1 MIQGKFK
8 WFIVNSIIK
17 YSVGKT
23 SLLNQYVKN
32 QFSLQYK
39 ATVGADFLTKQIQKG
54 ENIINLQ
61 LWDTAGSEKYHSI
74 TSGFYRNSETCV
86 LVFDL
91 TNSSSFENVEV
102 WRKEFLENLNPPEGD
117 KYPFVLLGN
126 KNDLKDIIQV
136 KDEDIQ
142 QYCSSHNNMPY
153 FSVSAQTS
161 ENVDEAFIKVADL
174 AFERNTQNDEM
185 PLPEIKPIQ
194 VVKEPEKKKC
204 C

>member
-8 WFIVNSIIK
+8 WFILNSIIK

>member
-1 MIQGKFK
+1 MYL
-8 WFIVNSIIK
+8 FIIRIFYSFINI

-32 QFSLQYK
+32 QFSLIYK

-54 ENIINLQ
+54 ENTINLQ

-74 TSGFYRNSETCV
+74 TSGFYRNSEACV

-91 TNSSSFENVEV
+91 TNKNTFQNVEV

-117 KYPFVLLGN
+117 KYPFVLIGN
-126 KNDLKDIIQV
+126 KIDLKEIEV
-136 KDEDIQ
+136 KEEDIQ
-142 QYCSSHNNMPY
+142 NYCNSHNNMPY
-153 FSVSAQTS
+153 YLCSAQTS
-161 ENVDEAFIKVADL
+161 EKVEDAFLKVADL

-194 VVKEPEKKKC
+194 IVNETKKKKC

>member
-1 MIQGKFK
+1 M
-8 WFIVNSIIK
+8 
-17 YSVGKT
+17 
-23 SLLNQYVKN
+23 KN
-32 QFSLQYK
+32 QFSLLYK

-74 TSGFYRNSETCV
+74 TSGFYRNSEACV

-91 TNSSSFENVEV
+91 TNENSFQNVEV
-102 WRKEFLENLNPPEGD
+102 WRKEFLENLNPQEGD
-117 KYPFVLLGN
+117 KFPFILIGN
-126 KNDLKDIIQV
+126 KMDLKDIIQV

-142 QYCSSHNNMPY
+142 NYCNSHYNMPY
-153 FSVSAQTS
+153 FSCSAQTAD
-161 ENVDEAFIKVADL
+161 NVEEAFLKVADL
-174 AFERNTQNDEM
+174 AFERNTKNDEM

-194 VVKEPEKKKC
+194 IIKEPEKKPC

>member
-1 MIQGKFK
+1 MI
-8 WFIVNSIIK
+8 
-17 YSVGKT
+17 
-23 SLLNQYVKN
+23 
-32 QFSLQYK
+32 YK
-39 ATVGADFLTKQIQKG
+39 ATVGADFLTKQITKG

-74 TSGFYRNSETCV
+74 TSGFYRNSETCI

-91 TNSSSFENVEV
+91 TNKGSFENVEV

-117 KYPFVLLGN
+117 KYPFVLIGN
-126 KNDLKDIIQV
+126 KSDLKEAIQV
-136 KDEDIQ
+136 QEEDIQ
-142 QYCSSHNNMPY
+142 NYCNSHNNMPY
-153 FSVSAQTS
+153 YLCSAQTS
-161 ENVDEAFIKVADL
+161 ENVEDAFLKVADL

-194 VVKEPEKKKC
+194 IIKEPEEKKC

>member
-1 MIQGKFK
+1 M
-8 WFIVNSIIK
+8 
-17 YSVGKT
+17 
-23 SLLNQYVKN
+23 KN
-32 QFSLQYK
+32 QFSMIYK
-39 ATVGADFLTKQIQKG
+39 ATVGADFLTKQITKG

-74 TSGFYRNSETCV
+74 TSGFYRNSETCI

-91 TNSSSFENVEV
+91 TNKGSFENVEV

-117 KYPFVLLGN
+117 KYPFVLIWN
-126 KNDLKDIIQV
+126 KSDLKEAIQV
-136 KDEDIQ
+136 QEEDIQ
-142 QYCSSHNNMPY
+142 NYCNSHNNMPY
-153 FSVSAQTS
+153 YLCSAQTS
-161 ENVDEAFIKVADL
+161 ENVEDAFLKVADL

-194 VVKEPEKKKC
+194 IIKEPEEKKC

>member
-1 MIQGKFK
+1 M
-8 WFIVNSIIK
+8 IIK

-91 TNSSSFENVEV
+91 TNSTTFQNVEV

-126 KNDLKDIIQV
+126 KNDLKSIIQV

-174 AFERNTQNDEM
+174 AFDRNTQNDEM
-185 PLPEIKPIQ
+185 PLPEIRPIQ
-194 VVKEPEKKKC
+194 VIKEPERKKC